1 MIHVFQFVYIL
12 NMWDHPQPSW
22 CTDTQC
28 SCSAT
33 LYCSP
38 VLSKQMTGEMMNVVV
53 ISPQR
58 CSPGRRGNQWEAPE
72 DRPALYIP
80 ATSHTH
86 THTPTTT
93 AWESQRHLI
102 HHSVCLRKD
111 SERGWGT
118 FFPPP
123 DLHEWTSRGRV
134 FSHVFCPVSLKW
146 SGTEYQDGKNDLY
159 KAEISQQMTC
169 DCPY

>member
-118 FFPPP
+118 FSPPLIYMNGQVGVVCSVMYSVLWVWNDP
-123 DLHEWTSRGRV
+123 GLNT
-134 FSHVFCPVSLKW
+134 K
-146 SGTEYQDGKNDLY
+146 TEK
-159 KAEISQQMTC
+159 MTFIKQR
-169 DCPY
+169 